1 MGWFFNYNKMKMR
14 TLFVFAIFL
23 AYLHAGTAVSGTA
36 CTGNIHKHDVVGK
49 AHSLKDTLPPGTPL
63 SNKRYYPDW
72 EVPSQTDGHI
82 ISGGRFDA
90 FDLTNIVYHAR
101 IRRDSLGRLERL
113 GDSWIDFFDMDNQIL
128 GSFNVT
134 ANNPYKPEY
143 YDNFLGEG
151 YMDVSRPVVDRRA
164 FPDYDWRKDVV
175 CYATS
180 GGAYEN
186 AQCGTLVVAYYLQA
200 LGADQTLLGV
210 VATFVMLDHQGKEIA
225 RLEDLEDVF
234 FGEGIVTCDHQYFC
248 FRYGGAFTEEEE
260 RMYNDH
266 FRIYDI
272 TSGEIIYDWE
282 LSKEYSFIS
291 APFERPEGWLRINM
305 ALEFG
310 EAVRRGQNQQQTK
323 TAFDMKNRIKY
334 KAPADPRL
342 NFVQGFTEDG
352 FIIQDPKTGALERI
366 RYKDWSSEKF

>member
-1 MGWFFNYNKMKMR
+1 MKIT
-14 TLFVFAIFL
+14 TLSFL
-23 AYLHAGTAVSGTA
+23 ALFLASLYFGTENSEMAW
-36 CTGNIHKHDVVGK
+36 TGNMRKHDDVGRQV
-49 AHSLKDTLPPGTPL
+49 SLKDTLPPSIPL
-63 SNKRYYPDW
+63 SNERYYPDW
-72 EVPSQTDGHI
+72 DVPSQLDGHI

-101 IRRDSLGRLERL
+101 IRRDSLGRLERV
-113 GDSWIDFFDMDNQIL
+113 GESWIDFFDMDNQL
-128 GSFNVT
+128 VGSYNVT
-134 ANNPYKPEY
+134 ANNPYKPEHY
-143 YDNFLGEG
+143 ENFLGEG

-175 CYATS
+175 YYATS

-225 RLEDLEDVF
+225 RLEDLKDVF

-282 LSKEYSFIS
+282 LPKEFMLTGPAEQKSGWIWVSKMLDGI
-291 APFERPEGWLRINM
+291 
-305 ALEFG
+305 
-310 EAVRRGQNQQQTK
+310 EAARRGQPQIPVYHV
-323 TAFDMKNRIKY
+323 FDLESRMLYIG
-334 KAPADPRL
+334 PEDSRL
-342 NFVQGFTEDG
+342 PFIERFTEDG

-366 RYKDWSSEKF
+366 WYKDWSSEKF

>member
-1 MGWFFNYNKMKMR
+1 MKIT
-14 TLFVFAIFL
+14 TLSSFALFL
-23 AYLHAGTAVSGTA
+23 ASLYFGTENSETA
-36 CTGNIHKHDVVGK
+36 WTGNMRKHDDVGRQV
-49 AHSLKDTLPPGTPL
+49 SLKDTLPPSIPL
-63 SNKRYYPDW
+63 SNERYYPDW
-72 EVPSQTDGHI
+72 DVPSQLDGHI

-101 IRRDSLGRLERL
+101 IRRDSLGRIKRL
-113 GDSWIDFFDMDNQIL
+113 GDSWIDFFDMGNQIL

-134 ANNPYKPEY
+134 ANNPYKPENY
-143 YDNFLGEG
+143 ENFLGEG
-151 YMDVSRPVVDRRA
+151 YMDVSKSVVDRRA

-175 CYATS
+175 YYATS

-225 RLEDLEDVF
+225 RLEDLKDVF
-234 FGEGIVTCDHQYFC
+234 FGEGIVTCDRQYFC

-282 LSKEYSFIS
+282 LPKEYSFIS
-291 APFERPEGWLRINM
+291 APFECPGGWLRINM

-310 EAVRRGQNQQQTK
+310 EAARLGQNQQQTK
-323 TAFDMKNRIKY
+323 TAVDLKNRIMY